1 MAELLTGCRGG
12 GPAKAPRAHA
22 ANLPVRAARGTLLVF
37 GCGTAISA
45 ALQRLLLDPDPGIQR
60 LTELNFGEVFATLAT
75 MAVLFSDRHVRLAL
89 TRADRAVLVAC
100 ALTWFLPEPHAIYAG
115 MTLAAAWLLARR
127 SQDRVL
133 ADIGQIWL
141 ALSLCELWSKLVFKL
156 FYHAIEPVEVALM
169 AWVGRGVFPGLQ
181 ASGVYLSAR
190 PDWSIV
196 MLEGCSA
203 FHNLSL
209 AALIWLCVLKIAGRS
224 ASRGALGALAVSA
237 ILVVAINVAR
247 ILAMLPSAEAY
258 RYWHDGAGSVTVA
271 LVSVAASLL
280 PIVLH
285 VERAPCRLARPA

>member
-1 MAELLTGCRGG
+1 MAGVLTRHGIG
-12 GPAKAPRAHA
+12 GPIEAARA
-22 ANLPVRAARGTLLVF
+22 ANWPVQAASWNLLIF
-37 GCGTAISA
+37 GCGTAASA
-45 ALQRLLLDPDPGIQR
+45 ALQRLLLEPNPGLQR
-60 LTELNFGEVFATLAT
+60 LVEFKFGEVFATLAT
-75 MAVLFSDRHVRLAL
+75 AAILFAARHRRPAL
-89 TRADRAVLVAC
+89 TRTDLAILIAC
-100 ALTWFLPEPHAIYAG
+100 ALSWFLPEPHAVYAG

-127 SQDRVL
+127 ARDRVL

-156 FYHAIEPVEVALM
+156 FYHAIEPFEVAVM
-169 AWVGRGVFPGLQ
+169 AWVGRVVFPGLQ

-190 PDWSIV
+190 PDWSII

-224 ASRGALGALAVSA
+224 VSRGTLGALAVSA
-237 ILVVAINVAR
+237 VLVVAINIAR

-258 RYWHDGAGSVTVA
+258 RDWHDGVGSVTVA

-280 PIVLH
+280 PIVVH
-285 VERAPCRLARPA
+285 VERTPCPLARPA